1 MHAKKFAG
9 YQSQTRNSYTFNTP
23 LWNCTKWSFDKKL
36 LFRSGL
42 LIHVQYLQQFQVKFV
57 VINYLSTA
65 ESRVHQRLLKTRLW
79 RPTRHVDL
87 SSGFVTFKSISLLE
101 ILWFC
106 WFSTPYFAIFSP
118 WYSWVAWV
126 TVLQRIRAIFF
137 GIWSTWFATVGRA
150 CFPILVIFTWF
161 CNPVA
166 TSWCGPKV
174 EAIQWIPEAGKTSV
188 KFSYVC
194 LKCYQ
199 LEHRRLNMSFSS
211 LVLLSEYSNKGLRI
225 WNNEA
230 PCSLATFWKA
240 FLRAK

>member
-1 MHAKKFAG
+1 MV
-9 YQSQTRNSYTFNTP
+9 
-23 LWNCTKWSFDKKL
+23 LWQEAL
-36 LFRSGL
+36 VQFRTSHSST
-42 LIHVQYLQQFQVKFV
+42 IFTAVQVNFV

-65 ESRVHQRLLKTRLW
+65 KSRVPQRLLKTRLW

-106 WFSTPYFAIFSP
+106 WFSTPYLAIFSP

-126 TVLQRIRAIFF
+126 RVLQRIRAIFF
-137 GIWSTWFATVGRA
+137 GIWSSWSATVGRA

-174 EAIQWIPEAGKTSV
+174 GAIQWIPEAGKTSV
-188 KFSYVC
+188 KFSYVY

-199 LEHRRLNMSFSS
+199 WLEHRRLNMSFSPF
-211 LVLLSEYSNKGLRI
+211 VLFSDYSNKGLRI
-225 WNNEA
+225 ETMKPLVHWLHFKGLFCELNNY
-230 PCSLATFWKA
+230 PRTISC
-240 FLRAK
+240 

>member
-1 MHAKKFAG
+1 MRTKKIAG
-9 YQSQTRNSYTFNTP
+9 YQSQTWNSYTFNTP

-36 LFRSGL
+36 LFSSGL

-57 VINYLSTA
+57 VINYMSPA
-65 ESRVHQRLLKTRLW
+65 ESRVHQRLLKTLLW

-118 WYSWVAWV
+118 WHSWVAWV

-137 GIWSTWFATVGRA
+137 GIWSTWSATVGRA

-161 CNPVA
+161 CLVLLWRA
-166 TSWCGPKV
+166 GVVPKSELFNEFLRLV
-174 EAIQWIPEAGKTSV
+174 RRQWS
-188 KFSYVC
+188 FSYVC

-199 LEHRRLNMSFSS
+199 WLEHRRLNMSFSS
-211 LVLLSEYSNKGLRI
+211 LVLLSDYSNKGLRI

-230 PCSLATFWKA
+230 PCSLATF
-240 FLRAK
+240 

>member
-1 MHAKKFAG
+1 M
-9 YQSQTRNSYTFNTP
+9 
-23 LWNCTKWSFDKKL
+23 
-36 LFRSGL
+36 
-42 LIHVQYLQQFQVKFV
+42 

-65 ESRVHQRLLKTRLW
+65 ESRVHQRLLNSRLW

-118 WYSWVAWV
+118 WHSWVAWV

-137 GIWSTWFATVGRA
+137 GIWSSWSATVGRA

-174 EAIQWIPEAGKTSV
+174 GAIQWIPEAGKTSV

-199 LEHRRLNMSFSS
+199 RPEHRWLNMSFSS
-211 LVLLSEYSNKGLRI
+211 LVLLSDYSNKGLRI

-240 FLRAK
+240 FLGAK